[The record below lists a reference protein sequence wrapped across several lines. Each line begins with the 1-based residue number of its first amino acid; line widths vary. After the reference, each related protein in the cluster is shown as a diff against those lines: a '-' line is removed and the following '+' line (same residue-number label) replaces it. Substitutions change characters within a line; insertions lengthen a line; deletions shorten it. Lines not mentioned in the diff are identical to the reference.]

1 MILRQ
6 GDRSNNQRY
15 QKNSQY
21 RFSFKG
27 GSLFKN
33 ANTTTSAWKVIRNAK
48 HQQDDE
54 ELILS
59 EKMTLSAINRHRVC
73 EKSLVHAFTNQG
85 PEGPGLRQ
93 SLFNQE
99 IVGLDQSRTIA
110 ISLQQL
116 ILYSSNQE
124 FHSKTMLW

>member
-1 MILRQ
+1 MIQRR

-27 GSLFKN
+27 GSLFKS
-33 ANTTTSAWKVIRNAK
+33 ANTTTTAWKVIRNAK
-48 HQQDDE
+48 HQQDDK
-54 ELILS
+54 ELIIFD
-59 EKMTLSAINRHRVC
+59 KMTLSAINRRRVC
-73 EKSLVHAFTNQG
+73 EKSLVHAFTKQG
-85 PEGPGLRQ
+85 PEGPDLRQ

-99 IVGLDQSRTIA
+99 IVGLHQRRTIA

-124 FHSKTMLW
+124 CHSKTMLW